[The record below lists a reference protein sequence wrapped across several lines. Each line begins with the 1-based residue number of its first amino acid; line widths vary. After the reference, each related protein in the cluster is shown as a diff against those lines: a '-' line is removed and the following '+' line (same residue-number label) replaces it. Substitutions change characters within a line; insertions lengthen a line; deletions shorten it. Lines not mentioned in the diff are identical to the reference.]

1 MIISLTGFMGCGKSS
16 IGRRLSELLCCPYID
31 LDSVIEEMVGR
42 SIPEIFAKDGEAV
55 FRQMEHAAL
64 TSVITTGCK
73 MRIRKQSLPSA
84 MGPSLC
90 GQRGSTVS
98 SSSPY
103 SPSSNDRNPIRTTS
117 VPLTESTG
125 IMVLSL
131 GGGTVMTRECAEMVM
146 ENTICIYLRAS
157 VDTLVENLKDE
168 ADGRPM
174 LRSSVSLRER
184 IEELMSQ
191 RADTYEKTSHIVVD
205 TDGKSIEE
213 IATAII
219 THPLFQQM
227 R

>member
-64 TSVITTGCK
+64 TSVITT
-73 MRIRKQSLPSA
+73 
-84 MGPSLC
+84 
-90 GQRGSTVS
+90 VS

-103 SPSSNDRNPIRTTS
+103 SPSSNDGNPIRTTS

-157 VDTLVENLKDE
+157 VDTLVTNLKDE

-174 LRSSVSLRER
+174 LQSSVSLRER

-205 TDGKSIEE
+205 TDGKSIDE

>member
-64 TSVITTGCK
+64 TSLIT
-73 MRIRKQSLPSA
+73 
-84 MGPSLC
+84 
-90 GQRGSTVS
+90 TVS

-103 SPSSNDRNPIRTTS
+103 SPSSNDGNPIRTTS

-157 VDTLVENLKDE
+157 VDTLVTNLKDE

-174 LRSSVSLRER
+174 LQSSVSLRER

-205 TDGKSIEE
+205 TDGKSIDE

>member
-1 MIISLTGFMGCGKSS
+1 MGCGKSS
-16 IGRRLSELLCCPYID
+16 IGRKLSELLCCPYID
-31 LDSVIEEMVGR
+31 LDSVIEEKEGR
-42 SIPEIFAKDGEAV
+42 SIPDIFAKDGEAV

-64 TSVITTGCK
+64 TSVITT
-73 MRIRKQSLPSA
+73 
-84 MGPSLC
+84 
-90 GQRGSTVS
+90 VS

-103 SPSSNDRNPIRTTS
+103 SPSSNDGNHIRTTS

-157 VDTLVENLKDE
+157 VDTLVTNLKDE

-174 LRSSVSLRER
+174 LQSSVSLRER

-205 TDGKSIEE
+205 TDGKSIDE

>member
-16 IGRRLSELLCCPYID
+16 IGRRLSELLCCPFID

-64 TSVITTGCK
+64 TSVITTGC
-73 MRIRKQSLPSA
+73 
-84 MGPSLC
+84 
-90 GQRGSTVS
+90 
-98 SSSPY
+98 
-103 SPSSNDRNPIRTTS
+103 NDGNPIRTTS

-131 GGGTVMTRECAEMVM
+131 GGGTVMTRECAEMLM

-157 VDTLVENLKDE
+157 VDTLVTNLKDE

-174 LRSSVSLRER
+174 LQSSVSLRER

-205 TDGKSIEE
+205 TDGKSIDE

>member
-1 MIISLTGFMGCGKSS
+1 MGCGKSS
-16 IGRRLSELLCCPYID
+16 IGRKLSELLCCPYID

-42 SIPEIFAKDGEAV
+42 SIPEIFAKDGETV

-64 TSVITTGCK
+64 TSVITTGC
-73 MRIRKQSLPSA
+73 
-84 MGPSLC
+84 
-90 GQRGSTVS
+90 
-98 SSSPY
+98 
-103 SPSSNDRNPIRTTS
+103 NDGNPIRTTS

-131 GGGTVMTRECAEMVM
+131 GGGTVMTRECAEMLM

-157 VDTLVENLKDE
+157 VDTLVTNLKDE

-174 LRSSVSLRER
+174 LQSSVSLRER
-184 IEELMSQ
+184 IEELMSL

-205 TDGKSIEE
+205 TDGKSIDE

>member
-1 MIISLTGFMGCGKSS
+1 MGCGKSS

-64 TSVITTGCK
+64 TS
-73 MRIRKQSLPSA
+73 A

-103 SPSSNDRNPIRTTS
+103 SLSSNDGNPIRTTS

-157 VDTLVENLKDE
+157 VDTLVTNLKDE

-174 LRSSVSLRER
+174 LQSSVSLRER

-205 TDGKSIEE
+205 TDGKSIDE

-219 THPLFQQM
+219 THPHASRLHTLRPLVRKESRRRQPAIM
-227 R
+227 RTIS

>member
-1 MIISLTGFMGCGKSS
+1 MGCGKSS
-16 IGRRLSELLCCPYID
+16 IGRKLSELLCCPYID

-64 TSVITTGCK
+64 TSVITTGC
-73 MRIRKQSLPSA
+73 
-84 MGPSLC
+84 
-90 GQRGSTVS
+90 
-98 SSSPY
+98 
-103 SPSSNDRNPIRTTS
+103 NDGNPIRTTS

-131 GGGTVMTRECAEMVM
+131 GGGTVMTRECAEMVR

-157 VDTLVENLKDE
+157 VDTLVTNLKDE

-174 LRSSVSLRER
+174 LQSSVSLQER

-205 TDGKSIEE
+205 TDGKSIDE

>member
-16 IGRRLSELLCCPYID
+16 VGRRLSELLCCPFID

-64 TSVITTGCK
+64 TSVITTGC
-73 MRIRKQSLPSA
+73 
-84 MGPSLC
+84 
-90 GQRGSTVS
+90 
-98 SSSPY
+98 
-103 SPSSNDRNPIRTTS
+103 NDGNPIRTTS

-174 LRSSVSLRER
+174 LQSSVSLRER

-205 TDGKSIEE
+205 TDGKSIDE

>member
-1 MIISLTGFMGCGKSS
+1 MGCGKSS

-31 LDSVIEEMVGR
+31 LDSVIEEKEGR

-64 TSVITTGCK
+64 TSVITT
-73 MRIRKQSLPSA
+73 
-84 MGPSLC
+84 
-90 GQRGSTVS
+90 VS

-103 SPSSNDRNPIRTTS
+103 SPSSYDGNPIRTTS
-117 VPLTESTG
+117 VPLTDSTG

-131 GGGTVMTRECAEMVM
+131 GGGTVMTRECAEMLM

-157 VDTLVENLKDE
+157 VDTLVTNLKDE

-174 LRSSVSLRER
+174 LQSSVSLRER

-205 TDGKSIEE
+205 TDGKSIDE

>member
-1 MIISLTGFMGCGKSS
+1 MGCGKSS

-31 LDSVIEEMVGR
+31 LDSVIEEKEGR

-64 TSVITTGCK
+64 TSVITTGC
-73 MRIRKQSLPSA
+73 
-84 MGPSLC
+84 
-90 GQRGSTVS
+90 
-98 SSSPY
+98 
-103 SPSSNDRNPIRTTS
+103 NDGNPIRTTS

-157 VDTLVENLKDE
+157 VDTLVTNLKDE

-174 LRSSVSLRER
+174 LQSSVSLRER

-191 RADTYEKTSHIVVD
+191 RADTYEKTSHFVVD
-205 TDGKSIEE
+205 TDGKSIDE

>member
-16 IGRRLSELLCCPYID
+16 VGRRLSELLCCPYID
-31 LDSVIEEMVGR
+31 LDSVIEEKEGR

-64 TSVITTGCK
+64 TSVITT
-73 MRIRKQSLPSA
+73 
-84 MGPSLC
+84 
-90 GQRGSTVS
+90 VS
-98 SSSPY
+98 SSSHY
-103 SPSSNDRNPIRTTS
+103 SPSSNDGNPIRTTS

-157 VDTLVENLKDE
+157 VDTLVTNLKDE

-174 LRSSVSLRER
+174 LQSSVSLRER

-205 TDGKSIEE
+205 TDGKSIDE

>member
-1 MIISLTGFMGCGKSS
+1 MGCGKSS

-31 LDSVIEEMVGR
+31 LDSVIEEMDGR
-42 SIPEIFAKDGEAV
+42 SIPDIFAQDSEAV

-103 SPSSNDRNPIRTTS
+103 SPSSNDGNPIRTTS

-131 GGGTVMTRECAEMVM
+131 GGGTVMTRECAEMVRD
-146 ENTICIYLRAS
+146 NTFCIYLRAS
-157 VDTLVENLKDE
+157 TDTLVENLKDE

-174 LRSSVSLRER
+174 LQASASLRER
-184 IEELMSQ
+184 IEELMSL
-191 RADTYEKTSHIVVD
+191 RAATYESVAHITID
-205 TDGKSIEE
+205 TDGRSIDE
-213 IATAII
+213 TASLII
-219 THPLFQQM
+219 SHPLLQQKL
-227 R
+227 

>member
-31 LDSVIEEMVGR
+31 LDSVIEEKEGR
-42 SIPEIFAKDGEAV
+42 SIPDIFAKDGEAV

-64 TSVITTGCK
+64 TSVITT
-73 MRIRKQSLPSA
+73 
-84 MGPSLC
+84 
-90 GQRGSTVS
+90 VS

-103 SPSSNDRNPIRTTS
+103 SPSSNDGNPIRTTS

-125 IMVLSL
+125 IMALSL

-157 VDTLVENLKDE
+157 VDTLVTNLKDE

-174 LRSSVSLRER
+174 LQSSVSLRER
-184 IEELMSQ
+184 IEELMYQ

-205 TDGKSIEE
+205 TDGKSIDE

>member
-1 MIISLTGFMGCGKSS
+1 MGCGKSS

-64 TSVITTGCK
+64 TSLIT
-73 MRIRKQSLPSA
+73 
-84 MGPSLC
+84 
-90 GQRGSTVS
+90 TVS

-103 SPSSNDRNPIRTTS
+103 SPSSNDGNPIRTTS

-157 VDTLVENLKDE
+157 VDTLVTNLKDE

-174 LRSSVSLRER
+174 LQSSVSLRER

-205 TDGKSIEE
+205 TDGKSIDE

>member
-1 MIISLTGFMGCGKSS
+1 MGCGKSS

-64 TSVITTGCK
+64 TSVITT
-73 MRIRKQSLPSA
+73 
-84 MGPSLC
+84 
-90 GQRGSTVS
+90 VS

-103 SPSSNDRNPIRTTS
+103 SPSSNDGNPIRTTS

-157 VDTLVENLKDE
+157 VDTLVTNLKDE

-174 LRSSVSLRER
+174 LQSSVSLRER

-205 TDGKSIEE
+205 TDGKSIDE

>member
-1 MIISLTGFMGCGKSS
+1 MGCGKSS

-42 SIPEIFAKDGEAV
+42 SIPDIFAKDGEAV

-64 TSVITTGCK
+64 TSVITT
-73 MRIRKQSLPSA
+73 
-84 MGPSLC
+84 
-90 GQRGSTVS
+90 VS

-103 SPSSNDRNPIRTTS
+103 SPSSNDGNPIRTTS

-157 VDTLVENLKDE
+157 VDTLVTNLKDE

-174 LRSSVSLRER
+174 LQSSVSLRER

-205 TDGKSIEE
+205 TDGKSIDE

>member
-1 MIISLTGFMGCGKSS
+1 MGCGKSS
-16 IGRRLSELLCCPYID
+16 IGRKLSELLCCPYID

-55 FRQMEHAAL
+55 FRQMETDAL
-64 TSVITTGCK
+64 
-73 MRIRKQSLPSA
+73 RIVLSDGLRVFGRSLRSPHHCASLVVPPLSCRGWH
-84 MGPSLC
+84 GPHNP
-90 GQRGSTVS
+90 QPHQTEP
-98 SSSPY
+98 PY
-103 SPSSNDRNPIRTTS
+103 NHSI
-117 VPLTESTG
+117 
-125 IMVLSL
+125 ISL

-157 VDTLVENLKDE
+157 VDTLVTNLKDE

-174 LRSSVSLRER
+174 LQSSVSLRER

-205 TDGKSIEE
+205 TDGKSIDE
-213 IATAII
+213 IATVII